1 MAENKPQ
8 ESKIQAMDGLLQ
20 SQAIEKRNWLPIIS
34 AVVLLAIILAAIL
47 LFTGGH
53 QKRPNA
59 PPAYAANVKL
69 SNVHMGAS
77 ANFIGSSVT
86 YVEGSVANTGDKTVT
101 SATVDVVF
109 KNSLNEIVQ
118 TEDVPLQVV
127 RPGTPYR
134 DFAGLNVAPL
144 APGQNQDFRLTFE
157 HISADWNQQYPQ
169 LTIVDLT
176 TK

>member
-1 MAENKPQ
+1 LAENNAQ
-8 ESKIQAMDGLLQ
+8 ESKIQAMDGLLLSQ
-20 SQAIEKRNWLPIIS
+20 STEKRNWFPI
-34 AVVLLAIILAAIL
+34 AAAFVFVAAIVAVIL
-47 LFTGGH
+47 LIPGER

-59 PPAYAANVKL
+59 PPAYAVNLKL
-69 SNVHMGAS
+69 TNVHMVVS
-77 ANFIGSSVT
+77 ENFIGSSVT
-86 YVEGSVANTGDKTVT
+86 YVEGSVANAGDKTVT
-101 SATVDVVF
+101 SATVQVVF
-109 KNSLNEIVQ
+109 KNSLNEVVQ

-134 DFAGLNVAPL
+134 DFAALNVTPL
-144 APGQNQDFRLTFE
+144 APGKNQDFRLTFE